1 MPVHK
6 VCQNFFRDALAPFH
20 QYRQNAL
27 MDATVA
33 LINGASLTLTSIG
46 RFLPGNAQVKNKI
59 KRIDRLMG
67 NEALH
72 RDIPMIFR
80 NITSMLTRQLSL
92 CVIAVDWSGYPS
104 QEHHVLRASLLCDG
118 RSIPLLS
125 KVVPS
130 EKQNNPLIQHD
141 FLDSL
146 AQSLPPDARVII
158 VTDAGFQSAWF
169 HHITSLGW
177 DFIGRIRNNVQYCLD
192 NAPER
197 WLKVSDSPECKTPK
211 YMGAGRLLKERKKSI
226 RGHFYT
232 YKKSAKGRKKKRS
245 KGQSGLNKTDK
256 EQSKSAKE
264 AWLIFS
270 STNDFRAREI
280 IKLYS
285 RRMQIEQN
293 FRDEKNGRFGF
304 GLRASKSRS
313 TGRILVLSLLATL
326 STIVMWLLG
335 YHAENKGLHLKYQVN
350 SIKSRRV
357 ISYLTLA
364 KNVLRHSPLILRRTV
379 LSTVLNHL
387 SRTYRNMVL
396 VY

>member
-1 MPVHK
+1 MPVRK
-6 VCQNFFRDALAPFH
+6 ICQNFFRDALAPFH

-46 RFLPGNAQVKNKI
+46 RFLPGYAQVKNKI
-59 KRIDRLMG
+59 KRVDRLMG
-67 NEALH
+67 NESLH
-72 RDIPMIFR
+72 RDIPLIFSS
-80 NITSMLTRQLSL
+80 ITSMLTRQLSL
-92 CVIAVDWSGYPS
+92 CVIAADWGGYPS
-104 QEHHVLRASLLCDG
+104 REHHVLRASLLCDG

-125 KVVPS
+125 KVVPF
-130 EKQNNPLIQHD
+130 EKQNNPLIQND
-141 FLDSL
+141 FPDSL
-146 AQSLPPDARVII
+146 AQSLPSGARVII
-158 VTDAGFQSAWF
+158 VTDAGFHSAWF
-169 HHITSLGW
+169 RHITSLGW
-177 DFIGRIRNNVQYCLD
+177 DFIGRFRNNVQFCPD
-192 NAPER
+192 KSPEA
-197 WLKVSDSPECKTPK
+197 WLKVSDCPECKTPE
-211 YMGAGRLLKERKKSI
+211 YMGPGMLVKETKKSI

-232 YKKSAKGRKKKRS
+232 YKKSTKGRKKKRS
-245 KGQSGLNKTDK
+245 KGKPGLTKTDK

-270 STNDFRAREI
+270 STDDFRPREI

-285 RRMQIEQN
+285 RRMQTEQN
-293 FRDEKNGRFGF
+293 FRDEKSGRFGF

-313 TGRILVLSLLATL
+313 TGRMLVLSLLATL
-326 STIVMWLLG
+326 STIVMWLAG
-335 YHAENKGLHLKYQVN
+335 YHAENKGLHLKYQAN

-364 KNVLRHSPLILRRTV
+364 ENVLRHSPLILRRTV

-387 SRTYRNMVL
+387 AKTYRNMVL

>member
-1 MPVHK
+1 MPVRK
-6 VCQNFFRDALAPFH
+6 LCQNFFRNAFAPFH

-27 MDATVA
+27 LDATVA

-67 NEALH
+67 NESLH
-72 RDIPMIFR
+72 HDIPLIFR
-80 NITSMLTRQLSL
+80 NITSMLTQQLSL

-104 QEHHVLRASLLCDG
+104 QENHVLRASLLCDG

-125 KVVPS
+125 QIVPS
-130 EKQNNPLIQHD
+130 EKQNNTLIQND

-146 AQSLPPDARVII
+146 AQSLPPNARVII
-158 VTDAGFQSAWF
+158 ITDAGFQSTWF
-169 HHITSLGW
+169 HHIRTLGW
-177 DFIGRIRNNVQYCLD
+177 DFIGRIRNNVQFCLD
-192 NAPER
+192 NTPEK
-197 WLKVSDSPECKTPK
+197 WLKVLDCPECKTPE
-211 YMGAGRLLKERKKSI
+211 YMGAGILVKEKKKSI

-232 YKKSAKGRKKKRS
+232 YKKSVKGRKNKRS
-245 KGQSGLNKTDK
+245 KNRPLLTRTIT
-256 EQSKSAKE
+256 EQRKSAKE

-270 STNDFRAREI
+270 STDDFRPREI

-293 FRDEKNGRFGF
+293 FRDEKSERFGF
-304 GLRASKSRS
+304 GLRNSKSRS
-313 TGRILVLSLLATL
+313 TGRMLVLSLLATL

-335 YHAENKGLHLKYQVN
+335 YYAENKGLHLRYQAN

-364 KNVLRHSPLILRRTV
+364 KNVLRHTPLILKRTV

-387 SRTYRNMVL
+387 ARTYQNMVL